1 MVLSSVGVRC
11 AMVLLVRA
19 RKFSLVFDSG
29 SDNNNNSFSS
39 EYYIMCNVE
48 AAKLNFESKA

>member
-1 MVLSSVGVRC
+1 
-11 AMVLLVRA
+11 MVLLVRA

-39 EYYIMCNVE
+39 EYYIMCNAE
-48 AAKLNFESKA
+48 AAKLNLESKA